1 MSGYLRVGSSHV
13 ALLFGAARCSACS
26 DKLDSHYRFD
36 GTIIACSTRVR
47 AGIASEEL
55 Q

>member
-1 MSGYLRVGSSHV
+1 MCGQLRVGNSHV
-13 ALLFGAARCSACS
+13 ALLLGCSACS
-26 DKLDSHYRFD
+26 DKLDSHCRFD
-36 GTIIACSTRVR
+36 GTIIAYSTRVR